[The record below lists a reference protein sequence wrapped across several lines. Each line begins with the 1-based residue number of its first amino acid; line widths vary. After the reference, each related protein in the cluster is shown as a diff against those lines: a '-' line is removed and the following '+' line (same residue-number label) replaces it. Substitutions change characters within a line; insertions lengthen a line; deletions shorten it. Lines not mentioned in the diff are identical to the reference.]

1 MRIFGPT
8 ASRRPAPRTRTRAA
22 ARRRDPSKAAA
33 QRHRE
38 AGFTLVE
45 MLVAMVLL
53 SLVGLTLARF
63 QTFQLS
69 GAANLATAAAARL
82 EADNLAVDVL
92 AAPGAPSGPTTGVG
106 SNAGRTWHY
115 SITPTQS
122 PAPATMPDL
131 VQVEIAVSLLP
142 GGPVLARRTVV
153 RGRGNPGVAQ

>member
-1 MRIFGPT
+1 MRTCAQTRNRGH
-8 ASRRPAPRTRTRAA
+8 APGA
-22 ARRRDPSKAAA
+22 PS
-33 QRHRE
+33 E

-92 AAPGAPSGPTTGVG
+92 ASPSVPPDVADGVS
-106 SNAGRTWHY
+106 SNAGREWHY
-115 SITPTQS
+115 SLRSGPS
-122 PAPATMPDL
+122 PDPATMPDL
-131 VQVEIAVSLLP
+131 VQVDIAISLGP
-142 GGPVLARRTVV
+142 GSPVLARRSVLRT
-153 RGRGNPGVAQ
+153 RGNPATTQ